1 MAAPRPAYQA
11 QSARKHTTSHF
22 DDQESENE
30 KKRSMPQEQG
40 AFPGAANPPP
50 EITWKIRRPLA
61 MRSTKVQPATGDR
74 RRKLTWTEPERPKT
88 GTVVHQN
95 RSIVNVADTACNW
108 TRYWPRVAEGGESM
122 AHA

>member
-22 DDQESENE
+22 DDQEGDNQ
-30 KKRSMPQEQG
+30 KKQSMPQEQG
-40 AFPGAANPPP
+40 VFPGAVNPPP
-50 EITWKIRRPLA
+50 EMWKLRRPLA
-61 MRSTKVQPATGDR
+61 MRSTKVQPATSDR

-88 GTVVHQN
+88 GTVVTQN

-108 TRYWPRVAEGGESM
+108 TRYWPRMAEGGQSM